1 MGYKKYDNIYQFILN
16 PKIIDQYS
24 YNYKFWDTVEKKI
37 RDGQIYSP
45 YSQFIGKGFTFE
57 RKSLKGLNII
67 VRLNEE
73 QTYIES
79 FFLHR
84 RSKGGTEYLSF
95 ILGKA
100 YYRDIHLYF
109 VYDKQNKQWFTS
121 GPKFFNEAICEK
133 VRNKKFNLKAFARQ
147 YYHVENKRKWLC
159 NWSCK
164 SKEKFGE

>member
-1 MGYKKYDNIYQFILN
+1 MGH
-16 PKIIDQYS
+16 S
-24 YNYKFWDTVEKKI
+24 RKKI

-45 YSQFIGKGFTFE
+45 YSQFIGKGFNFE
-57 RKSLKGLNII
+57 RKALKGLNLI

-84 RSKGGTEYLSF
+84 RSKGGTEYLNF

-100 YYRDIHLYF
+100 YYRDINLYF

-121 GPKFFNEAICEK
+121 GPEFFNEAICEK
-133 VRNKKFNLKAFARQ
+133 VRNKNFNLKVFARQ
-147 YYHVENKRKWLC
+147 YYHVEIKGNYYAIGYADQRKSLG
-159 NWSCK
+159 NRGYLMAIS
-164 SKEKFGE
+164 FDVNDI

>member
-1 MGYKKYDNIYQFILN
+1 MSVPLKSSWYIKECDNIYQLILN

-45 YSQFIGKGFTFE
+45 YSQFIGKGFNFE
-57 RKSLKGLNII
+57 RKALKGLNSI
-67 VRLNEE
+67 VQLNEE

-84 RSKGGTEYLSF
+84 HSKGGAEYLNF

-100 YYRDIHLYF
+100 YYRDINLYF
-109 VYDKQNKQWFTS
+109 VYDKQNKQWSTLDPNFLM
-121 GPKFFNEAICEK
+121 KQF
-133 VRNKKFNLKAFARQ
+133 VKK
-147 YYHVENKRKWLC
+147 
-159 NWSCK
+159 
-164 SKEKFGE
+164 